1 MMEGFVHIL
10 QKYPEVAIFLSLVL
24 GFWIGKY
31 KIGKFGL
38 GATVG
43 TLVVALIIG
52 QAHIQIPPLLRT
64 FTFAL
69 FMFATG
75 YRVGPQFFS
84 GLRRGGM
91 QMIVL
96 ALVFCLV
103 GLGVVILM
111 AKLFGFDKGLAA
123 GLMSGALTQSSI
135 IGTATD
141 AINQMPLAGP
151 EKDRLASH
159 VPLGDAVTYLFGAGG
174 VALLLSQIA
183 PRFLRGNLREE
194 CSAKEKEM
202 GGTAGERPPPAV
214 FDSYAAVDV
223 EAFRVTNQR
232 FIGEPVR
239 FFEEK
244 IGQRI
249 YVQGIRRGTRL
260 ITPKPDDIIAPGDI
274 LVLSGRREWLMEAQP
289 QIGEEVVDR
298 DAMDI
303 PFETV
308 PVIVTKKDAIGHEL
322 GELAERA
329 PERAKGVHL
338 RKILRQGHE
347 LPRLPNTRLERGDI
361 LEVAGRR
368 EDVNRVAQHVGFAD
382 RPTEKSDII
391 FISIAIVAGTLI
403 GSLAIRLGN
412 IPVGLGT
419 SGGVLVAG
427 LVFGWLHSMYPA
439 LGRIPSPAVWLM
451 ETVGLNVFIAVV
463 GIGAG
468 PHALD
473 AMKDF
478 GLKLLAAG
486 VVVSVVPHLV
496 LLLVGRYVMHMNLGV
511 LLGVSAG
518 AGTATPSLQAVV
530 EEARSSVP
538 ALGFTIPY
546 ALSNVLLTAWGPV
559 IVALV

>member
-1 MMEGFVHIL
+1 MDGIIHML

-38 GATVG
+38 GVTVG
-43 TLVVALIIG
+43 TLFVALIIG
-52 QAHIQIPPLLRT
+52 QAHIEIPPLLRT

-91 QMIVL
+91 QMIIL
-96 ALVFCLV
+96 AVVFCLV
-103 GLGVVILM
+103 GLGAVLLM
-111 AKLFGFDKGLAA
+111 SKLFGFDKGLAA
-123 GLMSGALTQSSI
+123 GMLSGALTQSSI

-141 AINQMPLAGP
+141 AIHQMPIP
-151 EKDRLASH
+151 EAQKEKLASH

-183 PRFLRGNLREE
+183 PKFLRGDLRKE
-194 CSAKEKEM
+194 CSEKEKEM
-202 GGTAGERPPPAV
+202 GGTAGEKPPPAV

-223 EAFRVTNQR
+223 EAIRVTRER
-232 FIGEPVR
+232 FIGRTVHYL
-239 FFEEK
+239 EET
-244 IGQRI
+244 IGQRT
-249 YVQGIRRGTRL
+249 YVQRIRRGNQL
-260 ITPKPDDIIAPGDI
+260 ITPSGDEIIQTGDI
-274 LVLSGRREWLMEAQP
+274 LVLSGRREVLMNARADV
-289 QIGEEVVDR
+289 GEEVVDR
-298 DAMDI
+298 DAMDV

-308 PVIVTKKDAIGHEL
+308 PVIVTKKHAIGKEL
-322 GELAERA
+322 GQLAEEA

-338 RKILRQGHE
+338 RKIMRQGQE
-347 LPRLPNTRLERGDI
+347 LPRLPSTRLERGDV
-361 LEVAGRR
+361 LEMAGRR
-368 EDVNRVAQHVGFAD
+368 EDINRVANRIGFPD
-382 RPTEKSDII
+382 RPSEKSDII
-391 FISIAIVAGTLI
+391 FISIAIVIGTLV
-403 GSLAIRLGN
+403 GTLAIRLGN

-427 LVFGWLHSMYPA
+427 LVFGWLHSLYPA
-439 LGRIPSPAVWLM
+439 LGRIPNPAVWLM

-468 PHALD
+468 PHAIA

-478 GLKLLAAG
+478 GLQLLLAG

-496 LLLVGRYVMHMNLGV
+496 LLFVGRYIMKMNLGV

-530 EEARSSVP
+530 EEAKSPVP
-538 ALGFTIPY
+538 VLGFTIPY
-546 ALSNVLLTAWGPV
+546 AISNVLLTAWGPV
-559 IVALV
+559 VVALV

>member
-1 MMEGFVHIL
+1 MDTVVHLL
-10 QKYPEVAIFLSLVL
+10 QKYPELAIFLSLVL

-52 QAHIQIPPLLRT
+52 QAHIQIPQLLRT

-75 YRVGPQFFS
+75 YRVGPQFFG

-96 ALVFCLV
+96 ALVFCFV
-103 GLGVVILM
+103 ALGIVLLM
-111 AKLFGFDKGLAA
+111 SKLFGFDKGLAA
-123 GLMSGALTQSSI
+123 GMLSGALTQSSV

-141 AINQMPLAGP
+141 AINQTPLP
-151 EKDRLASH
+151 ESEKQILASH

-183 PRFLRGNLREE
+183 PRFLRGDLQKE
-194 CSAKEKEM
+194 CKQKEQEM
-202 GGTAGERPPPAV
+202 GGATGEKPPPAV

-223 EAFRVTNQR
+223 EAIRATRERFVGRTVHFLEGTIDQR
-232 FIGEPVR
+232 T
-239 FFEEK
+239 
-244 IGQRI
+244 
-249 YVQGIRRGTRL
+249 YVQRVRRGTQL
-260 ITPKPDDIIAPGDI
+260 ITPGPDEIIQRGDI
-274 LVLSGRREWLMEAQP
+274 LVLSGRREVLMQARGE
-289 QIGEEVVDR
+289 IGEEVVDR
-298 DAMDI
+298 DAMDV

-308 PVIVTKKDAIGHEL
+308 PVIITKKEAVGKEL
-322 GELAERA
+322 GVLADEA

-338 RKILRQGHE
+338 RKIVRQGQE

-361 LEVAGRR
+361 LELAGRR
-368 EDVNRVAQHVGFAD
+368 EDINRVASHIGFAD
-382 RPTEKSDII
+382 RPTENSDII
-391 FISIAIVAGTLI
+391 FISIAIVLGTLV
-403 GSLAIRLGN
+403 GMLAIRFGN
-412 IPVGLGT
+412 VPVGLGT

-427 LVFGWLHSMYPA
+427 LVFGWLHSLYPR
-439 LGRIPSPAVWLM
+439 LGRIPGPAVWLM
-451 ETVGLNVFIAVV
+451 ETVGLNVFIAAV

-468 PHALD
+468 PHAIE
-473 AMKDF
+473 AMRDF

-486 VVVSVVPHLV
+486 VVVSVVPHLA
-496 LLLVGRYVMHMNLGV
+496 LLFVGRYMMHMNLGV
-511 LLGVSAG
+511 LLGASAG
-518 AGTATPSLQAVV
+518 AGTATPSLQALV
-530 EEARSSVP
+530 EEAKSSVP
-538 ALGFTIPY
+538 VLGFTIPY

-559 IVALV
+559 VVALA

>member
-1 MMEGFVHIL
+1 MEGIVQLL

-52 QAHIQIPPLLRT
+52 QAHIQIPQLLRT

-91 QMIVL
+91 QMIIL
-96 ALVFCLV
+96 ALVFCFT
-103 GLGVVILM
+103 GLGVVLLM
-111 AKLFGFDKGLAA
+111 SKLFGFDQGLAA
-123 GLMSGALTQSSI
+123 GMLSGALTQSSV

-141 AINQMPLAGP
+141 AINQLPLPAA
-151 EKDRLASH
+151 EKEILASR

-174 VALLLSQIA
+174 VALLLSQFA
-183 PRFLRGNLREE
+183 PKILRADLRRE
-194 CSAKEKEM
+194 CTEKEKEM
-202 GGTAGERPPPAV
+202 GGTSGEKPPPAV

-223 EAFRVTNQR
+223 EALRVTRER
-232 FIGEPVR
+232 FVGRTVR
-239 FFEEK
+239 FLEET
-244 IGQRI
+244 IGQRV
-249 YVQGIRRGTRL
+249 YVQSMRRGTQL
-260 ITPKPDDIIAPGDI
+260 ITPTPDEVIHEGDII
-274 LVLSGRREWLMEAQP
+274 VLSGRREVLMQVRDE
-289 QIGEEVVDR
+289 IGEEVVDR
-298 DAMDI
+298 DAMGV

-308 PVIVTKKDAIGHEL
+308 SVIITKKNVIGKEL
-322 GELAERA
+322 GQVVEED
-329 PERAKGVHL
+329 PGHAKGVHL
-338 RKILRQGHE
+338 RKIVRQSQE
-347 LPRLPNTRLERGDI
+347 LPRLPSTRLERGDV
-361 LEVAGRR
+361 LELAGRR
-368 EDVNRVAQHVGFAD
+368 EDVNRVAKYVGFAD
-382 RPTEKSDII
+382 RPTESSDII
-391 FISIAIVAGTLI
+391 FIGLAVVLGTLV
-403 GSLAIRLGN
+403 GMLAIRIGN
-412 IPVGLGT
+412 VPVGLGT

-427 LVFGWLHSMYPA
+427 LVFGWLHSLYPA
-439 LGRIPSPAVWLM
+439 LGRIPGPAVWLM

-468 PHALD
+468 PHALE

-478 GLKLLAAG
+478 GVQLLLAG

-496 LLLVGRYVMHMNLGV
+496 LLLVGRYLMHMNLGV
-511 LLGVSAG
+511 LLGVAAG
-518 AGTATPSLQAVV
+518 AGTATPALQAVI
-530 EEARSSVP
+530 EESKSSVP
-538 ALGFTIPY
+538 VLGFTIPY

-559 IVALV
+559 VVALM

>member
-1 MMEGFVHIL
+1 MDAIVSLL
-10 QKYPEVAIFLSLVL
+10 QKYPEVAIFLSLVF

-96 ALVFCLV
+96 ALIFCFV
-103 GLGVVILM
+103 GLGVVLLM
-111 AKLFGFDKGLAA
+111 AKLLGFDKGLAA
-123 GLMSGALTQSSI
+123 GLLSGALTQSSV

-141 AINQMPLAGP
+141 TINQMPLAAA
-151 EKDRLASH
+151 EKERLASH

-183 PRFLRGNLREE
+183 PKFLRGNLREE
-194 CSAKEKEM
+194 CTKKEKEM
-202 GGTAGERPPPAV
+202 GGTVGEKPPPAV

-223 EAFRVTNQR
+223 EAIRVTRDRFVGHTIRFLEETIDQR
-232 FIGEPVR
+232 T
-239 FFEEK
+239 
-244 IGQRI
+244 
-249 YVQGIRRGTRL
+249 YVQGIRRGGQL
-260 ITPKPDDIIAPGDI
+260 ITPRPDDIVQAGDI
-274 LVLSGRREWLMEAQP
+274 LVLSGRREVLMQVRPE
-289 QIGEEVVDR
+289 IGEEVVDR
-298 DAMDI
+298 DAMDV

-308 PVIVTKKDAIGHEL
+308 PVIVTKKEAVGKEL
-322 GELAERA
+322 GLLAEQA

-338 RKILRQGHE
+338 RRILRQGQE
-347 LPRLPNTRLERGDI
+347 LPRLPETRLERGDV

-368 EDVNRVAQHVGFAD
+368 EDINRVAHHIGFPD
-382 RPTEKSDII
+382 RPSENSDII
-391 FISIAIVAGTLI
+391 FISIAIVIGTLV
-403 GSLAIRLGN
+403 GMLAVRLGN

-427 LVFGWLHSMYPA
+427 LVFGWLHSLFPA
-439 LGRIPSPAVWLM
+439 LGRIPGPAVWLM

-468 PHALD
+468 PHALA

-478 GLKLLAAG
+478 GLKLLLAG
-486 VVVSVVPHLV
+486 VVVSVVPHV
-496 LLLVGRYVMHMNLGV
+496 ALLLVGRYMMKMNLGV

-530 EEARSSVP
+530 EEAKSPVP
-538 ALGFTIPY
+538 VLGFTIPY
-546 ALSNVLLTAWGPV
+546 AISNVLLTAWGPV
-559 IVALV
+559 VVALA

>member
-1 MMEGFVHIL
+1 MDPFVHVL
-10 QKYPEVAIFLSLVL
+10 QKYPELAIFLSLVC

-52 QAHIQIPPLLRT
+52 QAHVQIPPLLRT

-91 QMIVL
+91 QMILL
-96 ALVFCLV
+96 ALVFCFV
-103 GLGVVILM
+103 GLGVVLLM

-123 GLMSGALTQSSI
+123 GLISGALTQSSI

-141 AINQMPLAGP
+141 TINQMQLPAA
-151 EKDRLASH
+151 EKERLASH

-183 PRFLRGNLREE
+183 PKLLRGNLREE
-194 CSAKEKEM
+194 CTTKEKEM
-202 GGTAGERPPPAV
+202 GGTAGEKPPPAV

-223 EAFRVTNQR
+223 EAIRATRER
-232 FIGEPVR
+232 FLGRTVR
-239 FFEEK
+239 FMEET

-249 YVQGIRRGTRL
+249 YVQRVRRGTQL
-260 ITPKPDDIIAPGDI
+260 ITPTPDEVVQRGDI
-274 LVLSGRREWLMEAQP
+274 LVLSGRREALMEIRNE
-289 QIGEEVVDR
+289 IGEEVVDR
-298 DAMDI
+298 DAMDV

-308 PVIVTKKDAIGHEL
+308 PVIITRKEAVGKEL
-322 GELAERA
+322 GELAARS

-338 RKILRQGHE
+338 RKILRQGQE
-347 LPRLPNTRLERGDI
+347 LPRLPNTRLERGDV
-361 LEVAGRR
+361 LEMAGRR
-368 EDVNRVAQHVGFAD
+368 EDINRVAEDVGFAN
-382 RPTEKSDII
+382 RPSEDSDII
-391 FISIAIVAGTLI
+391 FISIAIVLGTLV
-403 GSLAIRLGN
+403 GMLAIRIGN

-427 LVFGWLHSMYPA
+427 LVFGWLHSLYPR
-439 LGRIPSPAVWLM
+439 LGRIPGPAVWLM

-468 PHALD
+468 PHALE

-478 GLKLLAAG
+478 GLELLLAG
-486 VVVSVVPHLV
+486 VVVSVVPHLA
-496 LLLVGRYVMHMNLGV
+496 LLFVGRYVMHMNLGV
-511 LLGVSAG
+511 LLGVAAG
-518 AGTATPSLQAVV
+518 AGTATPSLQAVI
-530 EEARSSVP
+530 EEAKSSVP
-538 ALGFTIPY
+538 VLGFTIPY
-546 ALSNVLLTAWGPV
+546 AVSNVLLTAWGPV
-559 IVALV
+559 VVALV